1 MSAPKARSPKPLP
14 TPLQSWQPPL
24 PVLII
29 AIALPAVAGLVLC
42 WANSVPGA
50 QVIMA
55 VVGTGLSL
63 IAASFLLINGIIC
76 FARRTLIPAVIIGA
90 VILIGLFVLAESE
103 LPLRARF
110 GMHAATFDQVAAERQ
125 PSDGGIWQGPCPT
138 RIGSYPIS
146 RCVAIGTGSLYYEP
160 EGGLL
165 NSTGF
170 AYLPEGPDGAQREGA
185 GAPGADQPDPLSY
198 QHLSGD
204 WYSFVD
210 PW

>member
-1 MSAPKARSPKPLP
+1 M
-14 TPLQSWQPPL
+14 
-24 PVLII
+24 LII
-29 AIALPAVAGLVLC
+29 AIALPAIAGLVLC

-63 IAASFLLINGIIC
+63 VAASFLLINGIIC

-90 VILIGLFVLAESE
+90 VLLVGLFVLAESD

-110 GMHAATFDQVAAERQ
+110 GLYTATFDQVAAARQ
-125 PSDGGIWQGPCPT
+125 PAIEGVWQGACPN

-146 RCVAIGTGSLYYEP
+146 SCAAIGTGFLYYEP
-160 EGGLL
+160 EGGLI
-165 NSTGF
+165 NRAGF
-170 AYLPEGPDGAQREGA
+170 AFLPDGPAGAQREGTA
-185 GAPGADQPDPLSY
+185 TEPGGEGTDPIQY